1 MIGRKTMSEILKV
14 KVQDENGN
22 VFYIHTSADVVF
34 CADGTSVQDRLGQKL
49 DKSVIIQ
56 NATTAATDKV
66 PSAAVAKDLQD
77 QINQQNTKIDSKA
90 NSPSRGDYGCFFIA
104 LNSKVY
110 LFIPLATVHS
120 KTFTLKEIAVAG
132 GEHMGTQNTFN
143 LAWKLM
149 NGLLFESTDSNVVFL
164 FKDTYKG
171 HAILGTAGLDI
182 V

>member
-1 MIGRKTMSEILKV
+1 MSEILKV

-77 QINQQNTKIDSKA
+77 QINQQNTKNTVPISK
-90 NSPSRGDYGCFFIA
+90 NSYINGEVTCDIRNNTAYINGRLNFTGTYGDGWKTMASGFPKTGTVYIPCQYGPMQITPEGTLQF
-104 LNSKVY
+104 Y
-110 LFIPLATVHS
+110 PATNG
-120 KTFTLKEIAVAG
+120 KEIFYI
-132 GEHMGTQNTFN
+132 NCSYC
-143 LAWKLM
+143 L
-149 NGLLFESTDSNVVFL
+149 
-164 FKDTYKG
+164 
-171 HAILGTAGLDI
+171 
-182 V
+182 